1 MVQYQL
7 QGNGPD
13 AEYEKEQHGS
23 GLALQGA
30 PGLTVRLGISGAKNA
45 ALPLQASCLMTDRP
59 VQLDNM
65 LALADTRLMA
75 DLLDHLG
82 KQTSQNGDS
91 WQMSG
96 KVGSGLMHPMSL
108 YRKCGRQF
116 W

>member
-1 MVQYQL
+1 MDSL
-7 QGNGPD
+7 SITGGN
-13 AEYEKEQHGS
+13 
-23 GLALQGA
+23 
-30 PGLTVRLGISGAKNA
+30 RLDGTIRISGAKNA

-65 LALADTRLMA
+65 PALADTRLMA
-75 DLLDHLG
+75 DLLEHLG

-96 KVGSGLMHPMSL
+96 KVRLDAPYELVSQMRASILVMGYFGIS
-108 YRKCGRQF
+108 